1 MFSQRKNWN
10 VWKWRRNAATKQRGD
25 EATRQRIDEAT
36 RRRGDI
42 TTRSTRLT
50 TRYNDAIQQ
59 REWRGDLT
67 TRSDVIDEAIQRRDP
82 ATCLTRRSNDAIRRE
97 MNCYAAPCGGSC
109 VQSNSK
115 KVQVLLAEKK
125 SAWTDLDRVDFE
137 KNFKESMSKSKNRRG
152 QV

>member
-1 MFSQRKNWN
+1 MINDSI
-10 VWKWRRNAATKQRGD
+10 NA
-25 EATRQRIDEAT
+25 I
-36 RRRGDI
+36 
-42 TTRSTRLT
+42 
-50 TRYNDAIQQ
+50 N
-59 REWRGDLT
+59 
-67 TRSDVIDEAIQRRDP
+67 EAIQRHNP
-82 ATCLTRRSNDAIRRE
+82 ATCLTRRSNDAIQRE

-115 KVQVLLAEKK
+115 NVQVLLAEKK